1 MNRKERTL
9 TDVRIKKHNERE
21 KQLFYLLNILSAF
34 LRWVLLAELKRKRV
48 LYAVN
53 GWTEVFKE
61 QQEQRQLVFSKIKGS
76 IMSVKWGF
84 YCAKK

>member
-1 MNRKERTL
+1 MNREERTL

-53 GWTEVFKE
+53 G
-61 QQEQRQLVFSKIKGS
+61 
-76 IMSVKWGF
+76 
-84 YCAKK
+84 

>member
-34 LRWVLLAELKRKRV
+34 LRWVLLAELK
-48 LYAVN
+48 N
-53 GWTEVFKE
+53 ENEFFM
-61 QQEQRQLVFSKIKGS
+61 Q
-76 IMSVKWGF
+76 
-84 YCAKK
+84 